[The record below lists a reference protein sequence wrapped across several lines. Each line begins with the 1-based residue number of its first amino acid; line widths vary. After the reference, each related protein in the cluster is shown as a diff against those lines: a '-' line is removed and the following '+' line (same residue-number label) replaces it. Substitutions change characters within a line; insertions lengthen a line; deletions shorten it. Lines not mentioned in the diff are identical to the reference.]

1 MRIGAFFLLIWIT
14 FLSFGC
20 GNNIF
25 QSQPTTATA
34 LREVPAVRLNFRYE
48 GDVPAPTLDA
58 AKTGEERNEAI
69 QADFDNNR
77 PLEILDRTLAAPNK
91 KHIVAIYHR
100 VTDMQ
105 AEYRLDMYLAD
116 GKVLKKLTSDAMAV
130 HFPDTIVWSPDSNSL
145 AFVAMTRAG
154 LGAVPGATPSAS
166 PAANTASNLVANTA
180 ANSAAPTAAS
190 TNTETNANAAAPDA
204 TPATAPTPPAPT
216 GILTFRTEQIYICN
230 ADGSGV
236 KPITENEGLIYFYYA
251 WSPDGTMLAALAATS
266 REWRYLDI
274 SAASKGE
281 SLIPQGRPRIIEKNG
296 RERRLDDNLTAVRPV
311 WSPDSAKVAAA
322 FGNQIRLYDAGGT
335 NPTQAAIPLRNQL
348 LISSQIYDREQTR
361 QTQGANADPN
371 APPAANTEQPLSTLP
386 DEKLLVSF
394 NPIVE
399 LAWTAE
405 DLLYLKTAYI
415 RRMKNEADS
424 VMSFARWH
432 RLALTTQP
440 TGPAR

>member
-1 MRIGAFFLLIWIT
+1 MRIGSFFLLICIT
-14 FLSFGC
+14 FLGFGC

-25 QSQPTTATA
+25 QSQPSTAMG

-58 AKTGEERNEAI
+58 ARTGEERNEAI
-69 QADFDNNR
+69 QADFDNTR

-91 KHIVAIYHR
+91 KHVVAIYHR

-116 GKVLKKLTSDAMAV
+116 GKVLKKLTSDSMAV

-145 AFVAMTRAG
+145 AFVAMTRGG
-154 LGAVPGATPSAS
+154 LGAVPGASPSAS
-166 PAANTASNLVANTA
+166 PAANTATSPATNAASNTA
-180 ANSAAPTAAS
+180 AVESNSD
-190 TNTETNANAAAPDA
+190 TETNANTAPDA

-251 WSPDGTMLAALAATS
+251 WSPDSTMLAALAATS

-322 FGNQIRLYDAGGT
+322 FGSQIRLYDANGT

-348 LISSQIYDREQTR
+348 LISSQAYDREQTR
-361 QTQGANADPN
+361 QTQAANTDPN

-415 RRMKNEADS
+415 RRMQNAADS

-432 RLALTTQP
+432 RLALTTQAA
-440 TGPAR
+440 GPAR